1 MIERRPRRF
10 SQPAV
15 TEPVVEEVEET
26 VAAPKR
32 GRKKVKEDAPVEPE
46 VEIVDN
52 GGNNGGNGGLKKT
65 MTALIVVVVALV
77 GVLAYIW
84 ISKQQLVNELD
95 AEKNELTAQMLELKD
110 DYQELSSNYASINAQ
125 LDSSREEVNQLIAR
139 IQKTQATNRAAI
151 RKYEKELGTL
161 RNIMKDYIKQ
171 IDSLNTANK
180 KLKADVASAR
190 KDLSESRKKNDELT
204 QTVGDLSQKV
214 AAGSIIKARG
224 IALQGLG
231 KDGKVAKY
239 ARNVYSFLTS
249 LSLIENDLAAK
260 GPMMV
265 YVVVK
270 DVDGNLLVN
279 ADQAVSFTFEG
290 AEIAASAAREV
301 DYEGAEIDLGIYLN
315 NIGKKLVK
323 GVYSVEV
330 YSEQSK
336 LGAAELMLR

>member
-15 TEPVVEEVEET
+15 TEPVVEKVEET

-95 AEKNELTAQMLELKD
+95 AEKNELTAQMIELQG

-180 KLKADVASAR
+180 QLKADVASAR

-249 LSLIENDLAAK
+249 LSLSQRISTRTGRLPADTSRSSYTA
-260 GPMMV
+260 
-265 YVVVK
+265 
-270 DVDGNLLVN
+270 N
-279 ADQAVSFTFEG
+279 AGSRTFP
-290 AEIAASAAREV
+290 
-301 DYEGAEIDLGIYLN
+301 
-315 NIGKKLVK
+315 
-323 GVYSVEV
+323 
-330 YSEQSK
+330 
-336 LGAAELMLR
+336 

>member
-15 TEPVVEEVEET
+15 TKPVVEEVEET

-46 VEIVDN
+46 VEVVD
-52 GGNNGGNGGLKKT
+52 NGGNGGLKKT

-77 GVLAYIW
+77 AVLAYIW

-139 IQKTQATNRAAI
+139 IQKTQSTNRAAI

-180 KLKADVASAR
+180 QLKADVASAR

-214 AAGSIIKARG
+214 AAGSVIKARG

-231 KDGKVAKY
+231 KDGRVAKY